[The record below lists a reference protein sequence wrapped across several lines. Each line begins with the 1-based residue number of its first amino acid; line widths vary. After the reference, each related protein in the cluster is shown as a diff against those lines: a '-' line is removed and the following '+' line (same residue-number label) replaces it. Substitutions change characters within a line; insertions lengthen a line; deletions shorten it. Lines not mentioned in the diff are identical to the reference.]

1 MWVSV
6 FSDGLRLPVWKGCL
20 TPKSHKPQ
28 TENTVLKEL
37 LNLLSL
43 AHGTFPGAMLDTGEA
58 VPIPGKASFLSL
70 CTGDGT
76 QDTVW
81 PPS

>member
-1 MWVSV
+1 M
-6 FSDGLRLPVWKGCL
+6 

-58 VPIPGKASFLSL
+58 VPIPGKASRLTVSRSMSYSVIAIKMVKDRLSVML
-70 CTGDGT
+70 FPREAG
-76 QDTVW
+76 VHL
-81 PPS
+81 